1 MEEEIS
7 RKNQNIKNLED
18 KYSKEF
24 KLTKFWMEKFSEA
37 ITKSSEAQYYS
48 LEDTSFNTLCQSTPP
63 ELNIDTTEPAILKGD
78 ICSINPRRTRD
89 GTESPVTTT
98 HPHESLQTRESL
110 SEKKTGKEVTSEEK
124 SYKEEK
130 GQENVGGKG
139 RKGRNKRKKK

>member
-1 MEEEIS
+1 
-7 RKNQNIKNLED
+7 
-18 KYSKEF
+18 
-24 KLTKFWMEKFSEA
+24 MEKFSEA

-48 LEDTSFNTLCQSTPP
+48 LEDTSSNTLCQSTPP
-63 ELNIDTTEPAILKGD
+63 ELNIVTTEPAIIKGD

-98 HPHESLQTRESL
+98 HPNESFQTRESL
-110 SEKKTGKEVTSEEK
+110 FEKKTGKEMTTSEEK

-139 RKGRNKRKKK
+139 RKGRNKRKKKNK